1 MPRSALRRR
10 RSTQAMPARAITM
23 ACTMDSTTRC
33 AVCNALCTM
42 QRRPFLRG
50 LRVDY
55 SDKVVGGGFLFSN
68 PNAKKTCGCSRTFD
82 VKEAA
87 MEKAEFAP

>member
-1 MPRSALRRR
+1 
-10 RSTQAMPARAITM
+10 
-23 ACTMDSTTRC
+23 
-33 AVCNALCTM
+33 M

-87 MEKAEFAP
+87 MEKAEFVP